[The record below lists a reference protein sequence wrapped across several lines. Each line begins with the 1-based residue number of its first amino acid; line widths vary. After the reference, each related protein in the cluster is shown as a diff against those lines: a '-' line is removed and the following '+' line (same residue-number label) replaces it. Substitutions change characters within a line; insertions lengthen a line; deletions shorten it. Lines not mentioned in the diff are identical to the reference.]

1 MPPPATADGASPYS
15 LAPPLRRFDAARMT
29 GAGLVELQGAE
40 ADAKLWAGA
49 AASGWRVVERYANAA
64 KAGKWR
70 YVSPAGYWYQSRG
83 EAFAADA
90 RPPPVAPPTPP
101 PAEAEAAAGAGGMPA
116 DVVDA
121 KLWDGAAAGGWSVL
135 ARGDTHWTYVSPAG
149 ERVSSRQQALGI
161 AAAARGRSPPRASTS
176 TATTRTTT
184 RRRRRRST
192 ASAGRTRRT
201 WRRSRWRRWRRR
213 CSPTPTRWR

>member
-1 MPPPATADGASPYS
+1 MAVRLAGGLLVPVARRGVCRRRAPAAG
-15 LAPPLRRFDAARMT
+15 
-29 GAGLVELQGAE
+29 GAG
-40 ADAKLWAGA
+40 
-49 AASGWRVVERYANAA
+49 
-64 KAGKWR
+64 
-70 YVSPAGYWYQSRG
+70 P
-83 EAFAADA
+83 
-90 RPPPVAPPTPP
+90 PP

-161 AAAARGRSPPRASTS
+161 AAAARGPLAAGFDLDGDYEDDEDEEA
-176 TATTRTTT
+176 AT
-184 RRRRRRST
+184 ST
-192 ASAGRTRRT
+192 ASAARTRRT

>member
-1 MPPPATADGASPYS
+1 MADAVDGSAAAAALEAAHARERALLEQVQQLQADLAAARRQSADQAALLEQAGLTAVAQPQLLGGPSAMPPPAAADAMS
-15 LAPPLRRFDAARMT
+15 PPLRRFDAARMT

-90 RPPPVAPPTPP
+90 RPPPAAPPTPP

-121 KLWDGAAAGGWSVL
+121 KLWDGAAAGGWSV
-135 ARGDTHWTYVSPAG
+135 
-149 ERVSSRQQALGI
+149 
-161 AAAARGRSPPRASTS
+161 PRA
-176 TATTRTTT
+176 ATRT
-184 RRRRRRST
+184 
-192 ASAGRTRRT
+192 G
-201 WRRSRWRRWRRR
+201 
-213 CSPTPTRWR
+213 PT